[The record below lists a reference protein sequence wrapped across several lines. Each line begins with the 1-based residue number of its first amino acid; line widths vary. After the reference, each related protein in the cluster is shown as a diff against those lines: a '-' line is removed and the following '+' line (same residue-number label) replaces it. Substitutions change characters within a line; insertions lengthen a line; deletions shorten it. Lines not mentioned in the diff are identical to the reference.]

1 MNKVE
6 TLFDAFRS
14 ACRPSARLSPSEW
27 ANGRVALYEGLS
39 THFEI
44 DSVPWFRAPL
54 DAFADIEAK
63 EVCVLAP
70 IGMGKTASILEAGQ
84 AYNIAED
91 GGPTL
96 LVGSTDADLKDWSET
111 RFDYTLKN
119 TKETSVLLPTGKN
132 RHKKRKDAIIFPHMA
147 IFMTGANISGL
158 NAKSMRRVICD
169 EPWTYAKGMIREAE
183 GRLHDRWNR
192 QFYLISQGG
201 FIGDDWHHKCE
212 AASMHEFMFQCPEC
226 GTEQPWRW
234 SNVKYDEEIT
244 DRIAMAQTAH
254 IICDNPD
261 CSHTIKDKAQE
272 RREIASKARYVKVR
286 DGMPNSIGFH
296 CNALC
301 NWRLPLWRLV
311 IQRCEAMDEVRRGN
325 LDLLRQFVQKRLADF
340 WSDEQEDERAE
351 LTGSGYSISDYDN
364 GETWEDEIHRF
375 MTIDRQAD
383 HFWVIIRA
391 WASDGRSR
399 LLWFGKVDTWE
410 RVKVIQEKYK
420 VENVKTQIDC
430 GFQTDEV
437 YKRCAQYGWLA
448 LRGDRRESYPH
459 PTKKGKPIYRSY
471 SRYQNVKASNGKVTK
486 VCYWSNLAHKDLLFR
501 LRNQQGVEW
510 EIPDDAGQEY
520 LRQIDAEVRRG
531 EGKTAVWKAKH
542 RDNHA
547 TDCEAMQTVL
557 ASMMRLIGNPEA
569 EEESE

>member
-14 ACRPSARLSPSEW
+14 ACRPPARTTPSEW
-27 ANGRVALYEGLS
+27 ATGRVGLYEGLS
-39 THFEI
+39 PNYEA
-44 DSVPWFRAPL
+44 SAAPWLREPL
-54 DAFADIEAK
+54 DAFADIDAK
-63 EVCVLAP
+63 EVCLLAP
-70 IGMGKTASILEAGQ
+70 VGTGKTTMIEA
-84 AYNIAED
+84 ALAFVVAED
-91 GGPTL
+91 SGGTMI
-96 LVGSTDADLKDWSET
+96 VGQTDADIKDWAET
-111 RFDYTLKN
+111 RMQYTLRN
-119 TKETSVLLPTGKN
+119 TKDTASLLPTGKN
-132 RHKKRKDAIIFPHMA
+132 RHKMRKDAIIFPHMPL
-147 IFMTGANISGL
+147 FLTGANISGL
-158 NAKSMRRVICD
+158 QAKSMRRVLCD
-169 EPWTYAKGMIREAE
+169 EVWTWEQGMIREAE

-192 QFYLISQGG
+192 QFYLLSQGG
-201 FIGDDWHHKCE
+201 YIGDDWHKKW
-212 AASMHEFMFQCPEC
+212 SSTSQREFSYECPDC
-226 GTEQPWRW
+226 KTWQPWKW
-234 SNVKYDEEIT
+234 ENVWYDESIE
-244 DRIAMAQTAH
+244 DRITMAQTAH
-254 IICDNPD
+254 IKCCNAE
-261 CSHTIKDKAQE
+261 CSHIIQDKAQI
-272 RREIASKARYVKVR
+272 RRELATGAKYIQTT
-286 DGMPNSIGFH
+286 DGMPDSKGYH
-296 CNALC
+296 YNALC

-311 IQRCEAMDEVRRGN
+311 IERCNAMDEVRRGN

-340 WSDEQEDERAE
+340 WSDEQEDNRAE
-351 LTGSGYSISDYDN
+351 LTGAGYSIADYDN
-364 GETWEDEIHRF
+364 GEKWEDEIHRF

-383 HFWVIIRA
+383 HFWAVIRA

-410 RVKVIQEKYK
+410 RCKVIQEKYK

-437 YKRCAQYGWLA
+437 YKRCSQYGWLA

-471 SRYQNVKASNGKVTK
+471 SRYQNVKASNGKDTR

-531 EGKTAVWKAKH
+531 EGKSAIWKPKH
-542 RDNHA
+542 KDNHA

-557 ASMMRLIGNPEA
+557 ASMMRLIGNPET
-569 EEESE
+569 EEESQ